1 MPKNPY
7 YCGPVSDHFDGT
19 RFFYPGHAT
28 DRSRLDFLKWQ
39 FGGGPRPAWPE
50 EAPGV
55 RDTPPQHVEGAA
67 LRVSFVGHASVLIQ
81 TEGVN
86 ILIDPVWAERASP
99 LTRIGPKRVNQP
111 GIALDDLPPLD
122 AVLVTH
128 AHYDHLDLAT
138 LSHLARERP
147 CRVITP
153 LGNDAIMRARNSLIR
168 AEAYDWGESVEIA
181 PGIAVHIEPSLH
193 WSARNL
199 RDRRM
204 ALWCAFV
211 IDTPCGKIFH
221 AGDTGYGDG
230 QLFRDLFRKY
240 RGFRLANLPIGA
252 YEPRWFMKNQ
262 HVDPEE
268 AVRIFEDLGAGY
280 ALAMHWGTFR
290 LTDEAIDE
298 PVKRLE
304 VALERAGIAPE
315 RFQVKRPGE
324 FWQVPQIVPEI
335 SPEVPPRL

>member
-7 YCGPVSDHFDGT
+7 YRGPVSDHFDGT
-19 RFFYPGHAT
+19 RFFYPGHPT
-28 DRSRLDFLKWQ
+28 DRSRLDLLKWH
-39 FGGGPRPAWPE
+39 FAGGARPPWPAE
-50 EAPGV
+50 FPGF
-55 RDTPPQHVEGAA
+55 RDTPPHCVQGAA
-67 LRVSFVGHASVLIQ
+67 LRVSFIGHASVLIQ

-99 LTRIGPKRVNQP
+99 LARFGPKRVNAP
-111 GIALDDLPPLD
+111 GIALEDLPPLD

-153 LGNDAIMRARNSLIR
+153 LGNDAVMRARDPSIR
-168 AEAYDWGESVEIA
+168 AEAYDWGDAIGIA
-181 PGIAVHIEPSLH
+181 PGIIVHIEPSLH

-211 IDTPCGKIFH
+211 IDTPTGKIFH

-230 QLFRDLFRKY
+230 ALFRELFLKH

-268 AVRIFEDLGAGY
+268 AVHIFEDVGGAY

-298 PVKRLE
+298 PVKRLK

-324 FWQVPQIVPEI
+324 FWEVPE
-335 SPEVPPRL
+335 L

>member
-19 RFFYPGHAT
+19 RFFYPGHPT
-28 DRSRLDFLKWQ
+28 DRSRLDLLKWQ
-39 FGGGPRPAWPE
+39 FGGGPRPPWPGDF
-50 EAPGV
+50 PGF
-55 RDTPPQHVEGAA
+55 RDTPPQRVEGAA

-81 TEGVN
+81 TQGAN

-99 LTRIGPKRVNQP
+99 LTRFGPKRVNAP

-128 AHYDHLDLAT
+128 NHYDHLDLAT

-153 LGNDAIMRARNSLIR
+153 PGNDAIMRARDPAIR
-168 AEAYDWGESVEIA
+168 AEAYDWGNSTDIVSGVTI
-181 PGIAVHIEPSLH
+181 HIEPSLH

-204 ALWCAFV
+204 ALWCSFV
-211 IDTPCGKIFH
+211 IDTPSGRIFH
-221 AGDTGYGDG
+221 AGDTGYGG
-230 QLFRDLFRKY
+230 GALFRDLFLRY

-268 AVRIFEDLGAGY
+268 AVRIFEDLGTAY

-298 PVKRLE
+298 PVKRLA
-304 VALERAGIAPE
+304 VARERAGIAPE

-324 FWQVPQIVPEI
+324 FWQVPEN
-335 SPEVPPRL
+335 SPGI

>member
-1 MPKNPY
+1 MPRSPY
-7 YCGPVSDHFDGT
+7 YRRPVSDHLGGT
-19 RFFYPGHAT
+19 RFCYPGRRT
-28 DRSRLDFLKWQ
+28 DRGRLDFLKWQ
-39 FGGGPRPAWPE
+39 FGGGPRPPWPQ
-50 EAPGV
+50 EAPGF
-55 RDTPPQHVEGAA
+55 RDSPPQGAEGAGV
-67 LRVSFVGHASVLIQ
+67 RVSFVGHASVLIQ
-81 TEGVN
+81 TQGVN

-99 LTRIGPKRVNQP
+99 LTRFGPKRINQP
-111 GIALDDLPPLD
+111 GIALDDLPPID

-128 AHYDHLDLAT
+128 CHHDHLDLAT

-153 LGNDAIMRARNSLIR
+153 LGNDAIMRARDSSIR
-168 AEAYDWGESVEIA
+168 AEAYDWGDSTEIA
-181 PGIAVHIEPSLH
+181 PGIAVHVEPSLH

-204 ALWCAFV
+204 ALWCSFV
-211 IDTPCGKIFH
+211 IDTPSGRIFH
-221 AGDTGYGDG
+221 AGDTGYGG
-230 QLFRDLFRKY
+230 GALFRDVFLRY

-268 AVRIFEDLGAGY
+268 AVHIFEDLGAAY

-290 LTDEAIDE
+290 LTDETIDE
-298 PVKRLE
+298 PVKRLT

-315 RFQVKRPGE
+315 RFQAKRPGE
-324 FWQVPQIVPEI
+324 FWDVPEI
-335 SPEVPPRL
+335 SAER

>member
-7 YCGPVSDHFDGT
+7 YSGPVSDHFDGT
-19 RFFYPGHAT
+19 RFFFPGHPT
-28 DRSRLDFLKWQ
+28 ERSRLDFLKWQ
-39 FGGGPRPAWPE
+39 FGGGPRPPWPTE
-50 EAPGV
+50 SPGF
-55 RDTPPQHVEGAA
+55 RDMPPQRVRGAT
-67 LRVSFVGHASVLIQ
+67 LRVCFVGHATVLIQ
-81 TEGVN
+81 TQEVN

-99 LTRIGPKRVNQP
+99 LTRFGPKRVNQP

-138 LSHLARERP
+138 LSHLARARP
-147 CRVITP
+147 CRIITP
-153 LGNDAIMRARNSLIR
+153 LGNDAIMRARDPAIR
-168 AEAYDWGESVEIA
+168 ADAYDWGDRVEIA
-181 PGIAVHIEPSLH
+181 HGVSVHVEPSLH

-211 IDTPCGKIFH
+211 IDTPSGKIFH
-221 AGDTGYGDG
+221 AGDTGYGG
-230 QLFRDLFRKY
+230 GELFRDLFLKY

-252 YEPRWFMKNQ
+252 YAPRWFMKNQ

-268 AVRIFEDLGAGY
+268 AVRIFEDLGAAY

-298 PVKRLE
+298 PVKRLT

-315 RFQVKRPGE
+315 RFEVKRPGDS
-324 FWQVPQIVPEI
+324 WQVPEIAPEL
-335 SPEVPPRL
+335 PPQL

>member
-1 MPKNPY
+1 MTKNPY
-7 YCGPVSDHFDGT
+7 YSGPPSDHFDGT
-19 RFFYPGHAT
+19 RFFYPGHPT
-28 DRSRLDFLKWQ
+28 DRSRFDLLKWK
-39 FGGGPRPAWPE
+39 FGGGKPPPWPE
-50 EAPGV
+50 AFPGM
-55 RDTPPQHVEGAA
+55 RDTPPQRVDGAA
-67 LRVSFVGHASVLIQ
+67 LRVSFVGHATVLIQ
-81 TEGVN
+81 TQGAN

-99 LTRIGPKRVNQP
+99 FTRFGPKRVNAP

-128 AHYDHLDLAT
+128 AHYDHLDVAT
-138 LSHLARERP
+138 LSHLSRERP

-153 LGNDAIMRARNSLIR
+153 LGNDAIMRARDAAIA
-168 AEAYDWGESVEIA
+168 AEAYDWCERVDLA
-181 PGIAVHIEPSLH
+181 PDVAVHLEPALH
-193 WSARNL
+193 WSARNF

-211 IDTPCGKIFH
+211 IETPAAKIFH

-230 QLFRDLFRKY
+230 TLFRELFLKY

-268 AVRIFEDLGAGY
+268 AVRIFEDVGAAYG
-280 ALAMHWGTFR
+280 LAMHWGTFR
-290 LTDEAIDE
+290 LTDEPIDE
-298 PVKRLE
+298 PVKRLNI
-304 VALERAGIAPE
+304 ALERAGIAPQ

-324 FWQVPQIVPEI
+324 FWDVPE
-335 SPEVPPRL
+335 L

>member
-7 YCGPVSDHFDGT
+7 YCGPLSDHFDGA
-19 RFFYPGHAT
+19 RFFYPGHPT
-28 DRSRLDFLKWQ
+28 DRSRFDLLKWR
-39 FGGGPRPAWPE
+39 FGGGLRPPWPQ
-50 EAPGV
+50 EAPGL
-55 RDTPPQHVEGAA
+55 RDTPPQRVDGAA

-81 TEGVN
+81 TQGVN

-99 LTRIGPKRVNQP
+99 LARLGPKRVNAP

-128 AHYDHLDLAT
+128 SHYDHLDLTT
-138 LSHLARERP
+138 LSHLARARP

-153 LGNDAIMRARNSLIR
+153 LGNDAIMRARDPSIR
-168 AEAYDWGESVEIA
+168 AEAYDWGESIEIA
-181 PGIAVHIEPSLH
+181 SGVAVHIEPSLH

-211 IDTPCGKIFH
+211 IDTPAGKIFH
-221 AGDTGYGDG
+221 AGDTGYGG
-230 QLFRDLFRKY
+230 GDLFRNLFIKY

-268 AVRIFEDLGAGY
+268 AVHIFEDIGAAY

-298 PVKRLE
+298 PVKRLA
-304 VALERAGIAPE
+304 VARERAGIAPE

-324 FWQVPQIVPEI
+324 FWQVPEM
-335 SPEVPPRL
+335 SADT

>member
-19 RFFYPGHAT
+19 RFFFPGHPT
-28 DRSRLDFLKWQ
+28 DRSRLDLLKWQ
-39 FGGGPRPAWPE
+39 FGGDPRPPWPQN
-50 EAPGV
+50 APGF
-55 RDTPPQHVEGAA
+55 RDTPPQRVEGAA
-67 LRVSFVGHASVLIQ
+67 LRVCFVGHASVLIQ
-81 TEGVN
+81 TQGVS
-86 ILIDPVWAERASP
+86 ILVDPVWAERASP
-99 LTRIGPKRVNQP
+99 LTRFGPKRVNAP

-128 AHYDHLDLAT
+128 SHYDHLDLTT
-138 LSHLARERP
+138 LSHLARARP

-153 LGNDAIMRARNSLIR
+153 LGNDAIMGARDPLIR
-168 AEAYDWGESVEIA
+168 AEAYDWGASTEIA
-181 PGIAVHIEPSLH
+181 PGVVVRIEPALH

-211 IDTPCGKIFH
+211 IDTPSGKIFH
-221 AGDTGYGDG
+221 AGDTGYGG
-230 QLFRDLFRKY
+230 GALFRDLFLKY

-268 AVRIFEDLGAGY
+268 ALRIFNDLGAAY

-298 PVKRLE
+298 PVKRLK

-324 FWQVPQIVPEI
+324 FWEVPEI
-335 SPEVPPRL
+335 LPAI